1 MKKIKMILLG
11 SLVLF
16 TVSCNNTKT
25 ENKDTTEDTKTKMT
39 DSSSMQIPPT
49 KPFEGIIFAS
59 KRDTICGM
67 PLSAGVADTMHVN
80 GKIYGFCATECKEEF
95 AKQLAVK
102 K

>member
-39 DSSSMQIPPT
+39 DSSILPSLPCSI
-49 KPFEGIIFAS
+49 
-59 KRDTICGM
+59 
-67 PLSAGVADTMHVN
+67 LAGSSLPA
-80 GKIYGFCATECKEEF
+80 
-95 AKQLAVK
+95 
-102 K
+102 